1 MGSHEELIGQI
12 GGEKSNSAKTYIC
25 NLLSTSGPH
34 AQKNSCYFAH
44 VCLTSSY
51 IINKRGGETLKS
63 VVDMLVVKILFK
75 CRINSIAD
83 VRQ

>member
-1 MGSHEELIGQI
+1 MLAMVSHEELIGQI

-51 IINKRGGETLKS
+51 IINKQRGETLKS
-63 VVDMLVVKILFK
+63 MVDMLVVKNI
-75 CRINSIAD
+75 
-83 VRQ
+83 V

>member
-51 IINKRGGETLKS
+51 INKRGGETLKS

-75 CRINSIAD
+75 CTKIPQS
-83 VRQ
+83 